1 MMAAVTCELP
11 RGAPRVWSV
20 DPPLKSVNA
29 VMRLFR
35 LAFVLL
41 LAAVGAAAPAAAQAV
56 FQSDQSKAELLLDRT
71 AVAPG
76 DSVWVALQ
84 LDIIP
89 GWHTYWRTPGDS
101 GLPAEIRWALPEGLT
116 AESIQ
121 WPTPERI
128 PYGDLMNFG
137 YHDRVLLLTELR
149 VGEQVP
155 AGDIKLQAEA
165 SWLVC
170 ADICIP
176 QDAAFSLPLT
186 VGPGGAE
193 TAASTVI
200 ATTRAGLPQRATW
213 PASATIRDGV
223 LQITA
228 KPGLGDKVTG
238 AVFFPYDDGVI
249 VNAAPQEMRLND
261 DEVRLTI
268 PTGEKAGTVT
278 GINGL
283 LVVQADGGSAAGYE
297 IAAPLA
303 GAATS
308 AAAADATAAM
318 PLAAALLLA
327 FLGGLILN
335 VMPCVLPVLVMKAM
349 SFISRGATDAGALR
363 RDGLAY
369 TAGVMVA
376 FGVLV
381 VSLLALRAG
390 SSAVGWGF
398 QLQSPPFVAT
408 LAFIMLALGLSLSGV
423 FTIGG
428 SFGMGQ
434 SLTARGGASGSFFT
448 GLLAVVVATP
458 CTAPFMGAALGF
470 ALTQTPAM
478 TILIFEALALGLAFP
493 YLVISFAPGVA
504 RRLPRPG
511 VWMERV
517 KQVLAFPLYGAAA
530 WLVWVLSQQVDAA
543 GFAVALAGMVFVGF
557 AAWLW
562 GTAALASPRAQMWTK
577 VTAVASVVIALA
589 SIAALRGQT
598 PITAAR
604 QAVAPT
610 ANYEPYSETRLA
622 QLRAEG
628 RPVFVNFTAAWC
640 ISCLVNERVALSRP
654 EVVDALKGRN
664 VAYLKGDWTN
674 RNTEIA
680 EALHKLGRDGVPL
693 YVLYSPSG
701 EAKIL
706 PQVLTPSL
714 VVEAI
719 NAL

>member
-1 MMAAVTCELP
+1 MFRRTMNSFLTLLGHCALLCVALLGFAV
-11 RGAPRVWSV
+11 
-20 DPPLKSVNA
+20 
-29 VMRLFR
+29 
-35 LAFVLL
+35 
-41 LAAVGAAAPAAAQAV
+41 PAAAQTT
-56 FQSDQSKAELLLDRT
+56 FQSEQSKAEFVLDRT

-76 DSVWVALQ
+76 ETLLVALQ
-84 LDIIP
+84 LDVIP
-89 GWHTYWRTPGDS
+89 SWHTYWRTPGDS
-101 GLPAEIRWALPEGLT
+101 GLPATIEWTLPQGMT
-116 AESIQ
+116 AGAIQ

-128 PYGDLMNFG
+128 PYDTLMNFG
-137 YHDRVLLLTELR
+137 YHDTVMLLTELR
-149 VGEQVP
+149 VDSDVQQGESKIEAV
-155 AGDIKLQAEA
+155 A

-176 QDAAFSLPLT
+176 QDAAFSVPIT
-186 VGPGGAE
+186 VGPGGTA
-193 TAASTVI
+193 TAASPAI
-200 ATTRAGLPQRATW
+200 AATRAALPQRATW
-213 PASATIRDGV
+213 PASARLAGGTIE
-223 LQITA
+223 ITA
-228 KPGLGDKVTG
+228 QPALADKVTG
-238 AVFFPYDDGVI
+238 AVFFPYDEGVI
-249 VNAAPQEMRLND
+249 VNAAPQDLRISD
-261 DEVRLTI
+261 GEVRLSI
-268 PTGEKAGTVT
+268 PTGEKAAALTAT
-278 GINGL
+278 GAPSALNGL
-283 LVVQADGGSAAGYE
+283 LVVQADGGSAVGYE
-297 IAAPLA
+297 IAAPVGSGA
-303 GAATS
+303 GSASAATTTS
-308 AAAADATAAM
+308 M
-318 PLAAALLLA
+318 SLAVALLLA
-327 FLGGLILN
+327 FLGGIVLN

-349 SFISRGATDAGALR
+349 SFISRGAQDAGALR

-369 TAGVMVA
+369 TAGVMAA

-381 VSLLALRAG
+381 VVLLALRAG

-398 QLQSPPFVAT
+398 QLQSPPFVAA

-434 SLTARGGASGSFFT
+434 SLTARGGMSGSFFT

-478 TILIFEALALGLAFP
+478 TILIFQALALGLAFP

-504 RRLPRPG
+504 RNLPRPG

-543 GFAVALAGMVFVGF
+543 GFAVALAGTVFVGF

-562 GTAALASPRAQMWTK
+562 GTAPGASPRGQMWTK
-577 VTAVASVVIALA
+577 ITAAVSILIALA
-589 SIAALRGQT
+589 SIAALRDQS
-598 PITAAR
+598 PATAAR
-604 QAVAPT
+604 EASAPA
-610 ANYEPYSETRLA
+610 ANFEAYSEARLA
-622 QLRAEG
+622 ELRAEG

-654 EVVDALKGRN
+654 EVVAALQGQN

-680 EALHKLGRDGVPL
+680 QALHKLGRDGVPL
-693 YVLYSPSG
+693 YVLYAPKG
-701 EAKIL
+701 EPKIL

-714 VVEAI
+714 VVEAL
-719 NAL
+719 NTL

>member
-1 MMAAVTCELP
+1 MLRIMNMLSRFL
-11 RGAPRVWSV
+11 RGA
-20 DPPLKSVNA
+20 L
-29 VMRLFR
+29 MGL
-35 LAFVLL
+35 LA
-41 LAAVGAAAPAAAQAV
+41 LAAVAHPAAAQAV
-56 FQSDQSKAELLLDRT
+56 FKSDQSTAELVLDRT

-76 DSVWVALQ
+76 DTLLVALK

-101 GLPAEIRWALPEGLT
+101 GLPAEIRWNLPEGVS
-116 AESIQ
+116 AGAIK

-137 YHDRVLLLTELR
+137 YHDTVLLLTEVR
-149 VGEQVP
+149 VNEQVP
-155 AGDIKLQAEA
+155 PGDIKLQAEA

-176 QDAAFSLPLT
+176 QDAAFSVPVAIGT
-186 VGPGGAE
+186 GGAE
-193 TAASTVI
+193 TPATAAI
-200 ATTRAGLPQRATW
+200 AATRAALPKPAAW
-213 PASATIRDGV
+213 PASASFTDGALTLV
-223 LQITA
+223 A
-228 KPGLGDKVTG
+228 KPAVADKVTG

-249 VNAAPQEMRLND
+249 VNAAPQDMRLSNG
-261 DEVRLTI
+261 EVRLVI
-268 PTGEKAGTVT
+268 PTGDKVGTVNAV
-278 GINGL
+278 NGL
-283 LVVQADGGSAAGYE
+283 LVVQADGGSAISHE
-297 IAAPLA
+297 IAAPLTGVAA
-303 GAATS
+303 GAS
-308 AAAADATAAM
+308 ADASAAM

-349 SFISRGATDAGALR
+349 SFISKGANDAASLR

-381 VSLLALRAG
+381 VALLALRAG

-434 SLTARGGASGSFFT
+434 SLTARGGVSGSFFT

-530 WLVWVLSQQVDAA
+530 WLIWVLSQQVDAA
-543 GFAVALAGMVFVGF
+543 GFAVALAGVIFVGF

-562 GTAALASPRAQMWTK
+562 GTAASASPRGQMWTK
-577 VTAVASVVIALA
+577 VTAVASIVIALS
-589 SIAALRGQT
+589 SIAALRGQS
-598 PITAAR
+598 PATAAT
-604 QAVAPT
+604 QAAAP
-610 ANYEPYSETRLA
+610 AADYEAYSETRLA

-654 EVVDALKGRN
+654 EVVAALKGQN

-680 EALHKLGRDGVPL
+680 QALHKLGRDGVPL
-693 YVLYSPSG
+693 YVLYAPNG

-714 VVEAI
+714 VVEAL

>member
-1 MMAAVTCELP
+1 MMNTVS
-11 RGAPRVWSV
+11 RF
-20 DPPLKSVNA
+20 
-29 VMRLFR
+29 FR
-35 LAFVLL
+35 IAFSAL
-41 LAAVGAAAPAAAQAV
+41 LALVALTGAATAQDV
-56 FQSDQSKAELLLDRT
+56 FKSDQSRAAFIVDRT
-71 AVAPG
+71 AVEPG
-76 DSVWVALQ
+76 KSIWVALE
-84 LDIIP
+84 LDMIP

-101 GLPAEIRWALPEGLT
+101 GLPAEIEWNLPDGVT
-116 AESIQ
+116 AGPIQ

-128 PYGDLMNFG
+128 PFADLMNFG
-137 YHDRVLLLTELR
+137 YHDTVLLLTELR
-149 VGEQVP
+149 IGDQVP
-155 AGDIKLQAEA
+155 AGELKINPVAH
-165 SWLVC
+165 WLVC

-176 QDAAFSLPLT
+176 QDAALSLHLNI
-186 VGPGGAE
+186 GPGGIE
-193 TAASTVI
+193 TNYSEMIAAS
-200 ATTRAGLPQRATW
+200 RAALPQPASW
-213 PASATIRDGV
+213 PANASVRNGT
-223 LQITA
+223 LTITA
-228 KPGLGDKVTG
+228 RPDHGDKVTG
-238 AVFFPYDDGVI
+238 AVFFPYDEGVI
-249 VNAAPQEMRLND
+249 VNAAPQELEISNN
-261 DEVRLTI
+261 ELRLTI
-268 PTGEKAGTVT
+268 PTGEKAGTVQAL
-278 GINGL
+278 NGL
-283 LVVQADGGSAAGYE
+283 LVVQADGASAAGYE
-297 IAAPLA
+297 IAAPIAAA
-303 GAATS
+303 GAASS
-308 AAAADATAAM
+308 APPVEAM
-318 PLAAALLLA
+318 SLAVALLLA
-327 FLGGLILN
+327 FVGGLVLN

-349 SFISRGATDAGALR
+349 SFITRGAENPGALK

-381 VSLLALRAG
+381 AALLALRAG

-470 ALTQTPAM
+470 ALTQSPAM
-478 TILIFEALALGLAFP
+478 TVLIFEALALGLAFP
-493 YLVISFAPGVA
+493 YLVISFVPGIA

-543 GFAVALAGMVFVGF
+543 GFAVGLAGLVFVGF

-562 GTAALASPRAQMWTK
+562 GAAAMSSPRAQTWTK
-577 VTAVASVVIALA
+577 VTAVASIAIALA
-589 SIAALRGQT
+589 SIAALRDQS
-598 PITAAR
+598 PVAAST
-604 QAVAPT
+604 QAAAPA
-610 ANYEPYSETRLA
+610 ANYEAYSEARLA
-622 QLRAEG
+622 QLQAAG

-640 ISCLVNERVALSRP
+640 ISCLVNEKVALSRP
-654 EVVDALKGRN
+654 EVVAALKGQN

-674 RNTEIA
+674 RNAEIA
-680 EALHKLGRDGVPL
+680 DALHKLGRDGVPL
-693 YVLYSPSG
+693 YVLYSPKA
-701 EAKIL
+701 EPKIL

-714 VVEAI
+714 MVEAL

>member
-1 MMAAVTCELP
+1 MYRGMMTTL
-11 RGAPRVWSV
+11 
-20 DPPLKSVNA
+20 LTH
-29 VMRLFR
+29 FR
-35 LAFVLL
+35 LATALL
-41 LAAVGAAAPAAAQAV
+41 LATLMGALPAAAQTT
-56 FQSDQSKAELLLDRT
+56 FKSDQSKAELVLDRT
-71 AVAPG
+71 AVEPG
-76 DSVWVALQ
+76 ESLWVALQ
-84 LDIIP
+84 LEIIP

-101 GLPAEIRWALPEGLT
+101 GLPATIEWTLPEGVT
-116 AESIQ
+116 ADAIQ

-128 PYGDLMNFG
+128 PYDTLMNFG
-137 YHDRVLLLTELR
+137 YHDTVQFLTELR
-149 VGEQVP
+149 VGADVP
-155 AGDIKLQAEA
+155 LGESKVEAVA

-176 QDAAFSLPLT
+176 QDAAFSVPIT
-186 VGPGGAE
+186 VGPAGND
-193 TAASTVI
+193 TAASASI
-200 ATTRAGLPQRATW
+200 AATHAALPQRATW
-213 PASATIRDGV
+213 PASASLSDGV

-228 KPGLGDKVTG
+228 RPEIADKVTG
-238 AVFFPYDDGVI
+238 AVFFPYDEGVI
-249 VNAAPQEMRLND
+249 VNAAPQEMRISGG
-261 DEVRLTI
+261 EVRLSI
-268 PTGEKAGTVT
+268 PTGEKAAALATPAEPGAKPTL
-278 GINGL
+278 NGL
-283 LVVQADGGSAAGYE
+283 LVVQADGANAIGYE
-297 IAAPLA
+297 IAAPL
-303 GAATS
+303 GTAAS
-308 AAAADATAAM
+308 ANADATAAM
-318 PLAAALLLA
+318 PLAVALLLA
-327 FLGGLILN
+327 FLGGIILN

-349 SFISRGATDAGALR
+349 SFISRGAQDAGALR

-369 TAGVMVA
+369 TAGVMAA
-376 FGVLV
+376 FAVLV
-381 VSLLALRAG
+381 AVLLALRAG

-434 SLTARGGASGSFFT
+434 SLASRGGMSGSFFT

-478 TILIFEALALGLAFP
+478 TIVIFEALALGLAFP
-493 YLVISFAPGVA
+493 YLVISFAPGIA
-504 RRLPRPG
+504 RRLPKPG

-530 WLVWVLSQQVDAA
+530 WLVWVLSQQVDAV
-543 GFAVALAGMVFVGF
+543 GFAVALSGLVFVGF

-562 GTAALASPRAQMWTK
+562 GTAPSASPRGQMWAKATAAASILIA
-577 VTAVASVVIALA
+577 VWAVAE
-589 SIAALRGQT
+589 LRGQS
-598 PITAAR
+598 PATATAER
-604 QAVAPT
+604 TAPA

-654 EVVDALKGRN
+654 EVVAALEGQN

-693 YVLYSPSG
+693 YVLYSPQG
-701 EAKIL
+701 ETKIL

-714 VVEAI
+714 MVEAL

>member
-1 MMAAVTCELP
+1 MFRRTMNTLLTFLRACAVL
-11 RGAPRVWSV
+11 
-20 DPPLKSVNA
+20 
-29 VMRLFR
+29 
-35 LAFVLL
+35 LAFGL
-41 LAAVGAAAPAAAQAV
+41 PAAAQTS
-56 FQSDQSKAELLLDRT
+56 FKSDQSKAEFVLDRT

-76 DSVWVALQ
+76 ETLLVALQ

-101 GLPAEIRWALPEGLT
+101 GLPATIEWTLPQGMT
-116 AESIQ
+116 AGAIQ

-128 PYGDLMNFG
+128 PYDTLMNFG
-137 YHDRVLLLTELR
+137 YHDTVLLLTELR
-149 VGEQVP
+149 VDPDVQQGESKIEAV
-155 AGDIKLQAEA
+155 A

-176 QDAAFSLPLT
+176 QDAAFSVPIT
-186 VGPGGAE
+186 VGPGGTA
-193 TAASTVI
+193 TAASPAI
-200 ATTRAGLPQRATW
+200 AATRAALPQRATW
-213 PASATIRDGV
+213 PANARLNDGAIE
-223 LQITA
+223 ITA
-228 KPGLGDKVTG
+228 RPDVADKVTG
-238 AVFFPYDDGVI
+238 AVFFPYDEGVI
-249 VNAAPQEMRLND
+249 VNAAPQELRISGG
-261 DEVRLTI
+261 EVRLSI
-268 PTGEKAGTVT
+268 PTGDKAAALTAPGATPAL
-278 GINGL
+278 NGL
-283 LVVQADGGSAAGYE
+283 LVVQADGGSAIGYE
-297 IAAPLA
+297 IAAPV
-303 GAATS
+303 S
-308 AAAADATAAM
+308 TAAGNTSVETTASM
-318 PLAAALLLA
+318 SLAFALMFA
-327 FLGGLILN
+327 FLGGIVLN

-349 SFISRGATDAGALR
+349 SFVSRGATDPGALR

-381 VSLLALRAG
+381 VALLALRAG

-434 SLTARGGASGSFFT
+434 SLTARGGMSGSFFT

-504 RRLPRPG
+504 RNLPRPG

-543 GFAVALAGMVFVGF
+543 GFAVALAGTVFVGF

-562 GTAALASPRAQMWTK
+562 GTAPSASPRGQIWTK
-577 VTAVASVVIALA
+577 VTAAASILIALA
-589 SIAALRGQT
+589 SIAALRDQSVA
-598 PITAAR
+598 TASREAS
-604 QAVAPT
+604 APA
-610 ANYEPYSETRLA
+610 ANYEAYSEARLA
-622 QLRAEG
+622 ELRAEG

-654 EVVDALKGRN
+654 EVVAALQGQN

-674 RNTEIA
+674 RNAEIA
-680 EALHKLGRDGVPL
+680 QALHKLGRDGVPL
-693 YVLYSPSG
+693 YVLYSAKG

-714 VVEAI
+714 VVEAL
-719 NAL
+719 NTL

>member
-1 MMAAVTCELP
+1 MHT
-11 RGAPRVWSV
+11 
-20 DPPLKSVNA
+20 
-29 VMRLFR
+29 LFR
-35 LAFVLL
+35 HLRCALLSL
-41 LAAVGAAAPAAAQAV
+41 LALVAVVHTAAAQAV
-56 FQSDQSKAELLLDRT
+56 FKSDQSTAELVLDRT

-76 DSVWVALQ
+76 ETLLVALK

-101 GLPAEIRWALPEGLT
+101 GLPAEIRWNLPDGIT
-116 AESIQ
+116 AGPIQ

-137 YHDRVLLLTELR
+137 YHDTVLLLTELR
-149 VGEQVP
+149 VNEQVP
-155 AGDIKLQAEA
+155 TGDIKLAAEA

-176 QDAAFSLPLT
+176 QDAAFSVPVT
-186 VGPGGAE
+186 IGTGGAE
-193 TAASTVI
+193 TAATAAI
-200 ATTRAGLPQRATW
+200 AATRAALPKPASW
-213 PASATIRDGV
+213 PATASLRDGT
-223 LQITA
+223 LTLIA
-228 KPGLGDKVTG
+228 KPAVADKVTG

-249 VNAAPQEMRLND
+249 ANAAPQELRLAN
-261 DEVRLTI
+261 DEVRLEI
-268 PTGEKAGTVT
+268 PTGEKAGTVNAL
-278 GINGL
+278 NGL
-283 LVVQADGGSAAGYE
+283 LVVQADRGSATSHE
-297 IAAPLA
+297 IAAPLTGTGA
-303 GAATS
+303 GAN
-308 AAAADATAAM
+308 ADATAAM

-349 SFISRGATDAGALR
+349 SFISKGANDAAALR

-381 VSLLALRAG
+381 VALLALRAG

-434 SLTARGGASGSFFT
+434 SLTARGGTSGSFFT

-543 GFAVALAGMVFVGF
+543 GFAAALAGIIFVGF

-562 GTAALASPRAQMWTK
+562 GTAPSASPRGQMWTK
-577 VTAVASVVIALA
+577 VTAIASIAIALA
-589 SIAALRGQT
+589 SIAALRGQSPT
-598 PITAAR
+598 ATAAR
-604 QAVAPT
+604 TAAPT
-610 ANYEPYSETRLA
+610 ADFEAYSETRLA
-622 QLRAEG
+622 ELRAEG

-654 EVVDALKGRN
+654 EVIAALKGQN

-674 RNTEIA
+674 RNAEIA
-680 EALHKLGRDGVPL
+680 QALHKLGRDGVPL
-693 YVLYSPSG
+693 YVLYGPTG

-714 VVEAI
+714 VVEAL

>member
-1 MMAAVTCELP
+1 MNTAT
-11 RGAPRVWSV
+11 
-20 DPPLKSVNA
+20 
-29 VMRLFR
+29 RLIR
-35 LAFVLL
+35 HCLSAL
-41 LAAVGAAAPAAAQAV
+41 LALTLMTGAAPAQDV
-56 FQSDQSKAELLLDRT
+56 FKSDQSRGALILDRT
-71 AVAPG
+71 AVKPG
-76 DSVWVALQ
+76 ESLWVALE

-101 GLPAEIRWALPEGLT
+101 GLPAEIRWTLPEGVT
-116 AESIQ
+116 AGEIK
-121 WPTPERI
+121 WPIPERI

-137 YHDRVLLLTELR
+137 YHDTVLLLTELKI
-149 VGEQVP
+149 GAQVP
-155 AGDIKLQAEA
+155 EGDIKLHAEA

-176 QDAAFSLPLT
+176 QDAAFNAPIT
-186 VGPGGAE
+186 IGPGGGE
-193 TAASTVI
+193 TSYSEMIAA
-200 ATTRAGLPQRATW
+200 TRAALPQPATW
-213 PASATIRDGV
+213 PATASVKNGTV
-223 LQITA
+223 TITA
-228 KPGLGDKVTG
+228 RPDHGEKVTG

-249 VNAAPQEMRLND
+249 VNAAAQELDINNS
-261 DEVRLTI
+261 EVRLAI
-268 PTGEKAGTVT
+268 PTGEKAATVSAVS
-278 GINGL
+278 GL
-283 LVVQADGGSAAGYE
+283 LVLQADGASAAGFE
-297 IAAPLA
+297 ISAPLA
-303 GAATS
+303 AAGAAPGGQPVE
-308 AAAADATAAM
+308 AM
-318 PLAAALLLA
+318 SLALALLLA
-327 FLGGLILN
+327 FFGGLILN

-349 SFISRGATDAGALR
+349 SFISRGAEDAGALR

-381 VSLLALRAG
+381 AALLALRAG

-398 QLQSPPFVAT
+398 QLQSPPFVAA

-470 ALTQTPAM
+470 ALTQSPAM

-493 YLVISFAPGVA
+493 YLVISFVPGVA

-543 GFAVALAGMVFVGF
+543 GFAVGLAGLVFVGF

-562 GTAALASPRAQMWTK
+562 GTAAMSSARAQTWTK
-577 VTAVASVVIALA
+577 LAAAVSILVALA
-589 SIAALRGQT
+589 SIAALRGQS
-598 PITAAR
+598 PMSASAEAA
-604 QAVAPT
+604 APST
-610 ANYEPYSETRLA
+610 LYEPYSDARLA

-654 EVVDALKGRN
+654 EVVAALKGSN

-693 YVLYSPSG
+693 YVLYSPKA
-701 EAKIL
+701 EPKIL

>member
-1 MMAAVTCELP
+1 MFRSIMNSFLTLRRPCARLWAIVAAILV
-11 RGAPRVWSV
+11 
-20 DPPLKSVNA
+20 
-29 VMRLFR
+29 
-35 LAFVLL
+35 AFAL
-41 LAAVGAAAPAAAQAV
+41 PAAAQTTY
-56 FQSDQSKAELLLDRT
+56 QSEQSKAEFVLDRT

-76 DSVWVALQ
+76 ETLLVALQ

-101 GLPAEIRWALPEGLT
+101 GLPATIEWTLPQGMT
-116 AESIQ
+116 AGAIQ

-128 PYGDLMNFG
+128 PYDTLMNFG
-137 YHDRVLLLTELR
+137 YHDTVMLLTELR
-149 VGEQVP
+149 VDPDVQQGESKIEAV
-155 AGDIKLQAEA
+155 A

-176 QDAAFSLPLT
+176 QDAAFSVPIT
-186 VGPGGAE
+186 VGPGGTA
-193 TAASTVI
+193 TAASPAI
-200 ATTRAGLPQRATW
+200 AATRAALPQRAAW
-213 PASATIRDGV
+213 PANARLSGGTIEV
-223 LQITA
+223 TA
-228 KPGLGDKVTG
+228 RPALADKVTG
-238 AVFFPYDDGVI
+238 AVFFPYDEGII
-249 VNAAPQEMRLND
+249 VNAAPQELRISG
-261 DEVRLTI
+261 DEVRLSI
-268 PTGEKAGTVT
+268 PTGEKAATLTAT
-278 GINGL
+278 GAAPGALNGL
-283 LVVQADGGSAAGYE
+283 LVVQADGGSAVGYE
-297 IAAPLA
+297 IAAPLGSGSGSA
-303 GAATS
+303 SAETATS
-308 AAAADATAAM
+308 M
-318 PLAAALLLA
+318 SLAVALLLA
-327 FLGGLILN
+327 FLGGIVLN

-349 SFISRGATDAGALR
+349 SFISRGAQDAGALR

-381 VSLLALRAG
+381 IALLALRAG

-504 RRLPRPG
+504 RNLPRPG

-543 GFAVALAGMVFVGF
+543 GFAVALAGTVFVGF

-562 GTAALASPRAQMWTK
+562 GTAPTASPRGQMWTK
-577 VTAVASVVIALA
+577 ITAAASILIALA
-589 SIAALRGQT
+589 SIAALRDQS
-598 PITAAR
+598 PATAAR
-604 QAVAPT
+604 EASAPA
-610 ANYEPYSETRLA
+610 ANYEAYSEARLA
-622 QLRAEG
+622 ELRAEG

-654 EVVDALKGRN
+654 EVVAALQGQN

-674 RNTEIA
+674 RNAEIA
-680 EALHKLGRDGVPL
+680 QALHKLGRDGVPL
-693 YVLYSPSG
+693 YVLYSPKG
-701 EAKIL
+701 EPKIL

-714 VVEAI
+714 VVEAL
-719 NAL
+719 NTL

>member
-1 MMAAVTCELP
+1 MMNSPLSLIRAA
-11 RGAPRVWSV
+11 A
-20 DPPLKSVNA
+20 
-29 VMRLFR
+29 
-35 LAFVLL
+35 AFL
-41 LAAVGAAAPAAAQAV
+41 LAALISVSGAAAAQSV
-56 FQSDQSKAELLLDRT
+56 FKSDQSRAAFIMDRT
-71 AVAPG
+71 AVEPG
-76 DSVWVALQ
+76 KSIWVALE

-101 GLPAEIRWALPEGLT
+101 GLPAEITWTLPEGVT
-116 AESIQ
+116 AGPIQ

-137 YHDRVLLLTELR
+137 YHDTVLFLTELK

-155 AGDIKLQAEA
+155 RGEIKINAAA

-176 QDAAFSLPLT
+176 QDAAFSVPLT
-186 VGPGGAE
+186 IGPGGEE
-193 TAASTVI
+193 TNYSEMIAA
-200 ATTRAGLPQRATW
+200 TRAALPQRAKW
-213 PASATIRDGV
+213 PARAQIQDGA
-223 LQITA
+223 LTITA
-228 KPGLGDKVTG
+228 QPGQGDKVTG

-249 VNAAPQEMRLND
+249 VNAAPQELEISD
-261 DEVRLTI
+261 DEVRLQI
-268 PTGEKAGTVT
+268 PTGEKAGTVSAV
-278 GINGL
+278 NGL
-283 LVVQADGGSAAGYE
+283 LVVQADGGSAVGYE
-297 IAAPLA
+297 IAAPLSTTA
-303 GAATS
+303 S
-308 AAAADATAAM
+308 ARADAAAAM
-318 PLAAALLLA
+318 PLALALLLA
-327 FLGGLILN
+327 FLGGIILN

-349 SFISRGATDAGALR
+349 SFISRGSEDAAALR

-376 FGVLV
+376 FGALV
-381 VSLLALRAG
+381 VVLLALRAG

-434 SLTARGGASGSFFT
+434 GLTMRGGASGSFFT
-448 GLLAVVVATP
+448 GLLAVVVAAP

-478 TILIFEALALGLAFP
+478 TIVIFEALALGLAFP

-504 RRLPRPG
+504 RRLPKPG

-517 KQVLAFPLYGAAA
+517 KQVLAFPLYGSAA

-543 GFAVALAGMVFVGF
+543 GFAVALGGMVFVGF

-562 GTAALASPRAQMWTK
+562 GTAPSASPRGQMWTK
-577 VTAVASVVIALA
+577 VTAAASIVVALW
-589 SIAALRGQT
+589 SIAALRGQAPAAET
-598 PITAAR
+598 ATAAR
-604 QAVAPT
+604 PA

-622 QLRAEG
+622 ELRAEG

-654 EVVDALKGRN
+654 EVIAALEGQN

-674 RNTEIA
+674 RNAEIA
-680 EALHKLGRDGVPL
+680 NALHKLGRDGVPL

-701 EAKIL
+701 APTIL

>member
-1 MMAAVTCELP
+1 M
-11 RGAPRVWSV
+11 
-20 DPPLKSVNA
+20 
-29 VMRLFR
+29 FR
-35 LAFVLL
+35 LMLNLIRLPLLLL
-41 LAAVGAAAPAAAQAV
+41 LALAGLTAPVLAQAV
-56 FQSDQSKAELLLDRT
+56 FQTEQSRAELVSDRT

-76 DSVWVALQ
+76 EAIWVALK

-101 GLPAEIRWALPEGLT
+101 GLPAEIRWVLPEGVS
-116 AESIQ
+116 AGEIQ

-137 YHDRVLLLTELR
+137 YHDTVLLLTELR
-149 VGEQVP
+149 VGEDLP
-155 AGDIKLQAEA
+155 AGTIDVAAEA

-176 QDAAFSLPLT
+176 QDASFKIPLSIGDGGVETPSSGTIAATLAALPT
-186 VGPGGAE
+186 HPTWSTSAE
-193 TAASTVI
+193 V
-200 ATTRAGLPQRATW
+200 RNGR
-213 PASATIRDGV
+213 V
-223 LQITA
+223 VITA
-228 KPGLGDKVTG
+228 QPDRGDKVTG
-238 AVFFPYDDGVI
+238 AVFFPYEDGV
-249 VNAAPQEMRLND
+249 VSNAAPQNLEIANTH
-261 DEVRLTI
+261 VRLSVATAENAKI
-268 PTGEKAGTVT
+268 GAAV
-278 GINGL
+278 NGL
-283 LVVQADGGSAAGYE
+283 LVVQADGGSAASYE
-297 IAAPLA
+297 ISAPVTGA
-303 GAATS
+303 GGAS
-308 AAAADATAAM
+308 LPGATASM
-318 PLAAALLLA
+318 SLVLALVLA
-327 FLGGLILN
+327 FMGGIILN

-349 SFISRGATDAGALR
+349 SFISRGAQDAAALR

-381 VSLLALRAG
+381 AVLLVLRAG

-428 SFGMGQ
+428 SFGVGQ
-434 SLTARGGASGSFFT
+434 SLAARGGTSGSFFT

-478 TILIFEALALGLAFP
+478 TVLIFQALALGLAFP

-517 KQVLAFPLYGAAA
+517 KQVLAFPLYAAAA
-530 WLVWVLSQQVDAA
+530 WLVWVLSQQVDVA
-543 GFAVALAGMVFVGF
+543 GFAITLAGLIFVGF

-562 GTAALASPRAQMWTK
+562 GVASSAAPRGRMWTK
-577 VTAVASVVIALA
+577 GLAAASILIALV
-589 SIAALRGQT
+589 SVAALRGQS
-598 PITAAR
+598 PVTAAS
-604 QAVAPT
+604 QAAAPA
-610 ANYEPYSETRLA
+610 ANFEPYSESRLA
-622 QLRAEG
+622 ELRAEG

-654 EVVDALKGRN
+654 EVVAALESQN

-701 EAKIL
+701 ETTIL
-706 PQVLTPSL
+706 PEVLTPSL
-714 VVEAI
+714 VVEAL

>member
-1 MMAAVTCELP
+1 MYRGMMKTSVT
-11 RGAPRVWSV
+11 
-20 DPPLKSVNA
+20 
-29 VMRLFR
+29 LFR
-35 LAFVLL
+35 LGLAL
-41 LAAVGAAAPAAAQAV
+41 LAAALFGAQPAAAQTT
-56 FQSDQSKAELLLDRT
+56 FKSDQSKAELLLDRT

-76 DSVWVALQ
+76 ESLWVALQ
-84 LDIIP
+84 LEIIP

-101 GLPAEIRWALPEGLT
+101 GLPATIEWTLPQGVT
-116 AESIQ
+116 ADAIQ

-128 PYGDLMNFG
+128 PYDTLMNFG
-137 YHDRVLLLTELR
+137 YHDTVQLLTELK
-149 VGEQVP
+149 VGADAP
-155 AGDIKLQAEA
+155 LGDGKIDAVA
-165 SWLVC
+165 TWLVC

-176 QDAAFSLPLT
+176 QDAAFSVPIT
-186 VGPGGAE
+186 VGPAGTDTPASASI
-193 TAASTVI
+193 AATH
-200 ATTRAGLPQRATW
+200 AALPQRATW
-213 PASATIRDGV
+213 PASASLNDGT

-228 KPGLGDKVTG
+228 RPAIADKVSG
-238 AVFFPYDDGVI
+238 AVFFPYDEGVI
-249 VNAAPQEMRLND
+249 VNAAPQEMRISGG
-261 DEVRLTI
+261 EVRLSI
-268 PTGEKAGTVT
+268 PTGEKAAALATPTQPGAKPTL
-278 GINGL
+278 NGL
-283 LVVQADGGSAAGYE
+283 LVVQADGANAIGYE
-297 IAAPLA
+297 IAAPL
-303 GAATS
+303 GTAAS
-308 AAAADATAAM
+308 ANADATAAM
-318 PLAAALLLA
+318 PLAVALLLA
-327 FLGGLILN
+327 FLGGIILN

-349 SFISRGATDAGALR
+349 SFISRGAQDAGALK

-369 TAGVMVA
+369 TAGVMAA

-381 VSLLALRAG
+381 VVLLALRAG

-434 SLTARGGASGSFFT
+434 SLTARGGMSGSFFT

-504 RRLPRPG
+504 RRLPKPG

-530 WLVWVLSQQVDAA
+530 WLVWVLSQQVDAV
-543 GFAVALAGMVFVGF
+543 GFAVALAGLVFVGF

-562 GTAALASPRAQMWTK
+562 GTAPSASPRGQMWTK
-577 VTAVASVVIALA
+577 ATAAASILIAGWAVAE
-589 SIAALRGQT
+589 LRGQT
-598 PITAAR
+598 PATATADR
-604 QAVAPT
+604 AAPA

-622 QLRAEG
+622 ELRKEG

-654 EVVDALKGRN
+654 EVVAALEGQN

-693 YVLYSPSG
+693 YVLYSPKG
-701 EAKIL
+701 EPKIL
-706 PQVLTPSL
+706 PQVLTPGL
-714 VVEAI
+714 VVEAL